1 MACHLSEQTRRHNFV
16 AHSFPS
22 GRHFGV
28 EFFFVKSSFTHLKVR
43 NNYEMFAEPFPLHLE
58 LFYCCK
64 SYGENIKKFLNILYK
79 FLEQSGKFQTIRNAG
94 ELFRLS
100 EHFEKFETSPKW

>member
-1 MACHLSEQTRRHNFV
+1 MLS
-16 AHSFPS
+16 
-22 GRHFGV
+22 
-28 EFFFVKSSFTHLKVR
+28 FFFVKSSFTHLKVR
-43 NNYEMFAEPFPLHLE
+43 NNYEMFADPFPLHLQ

-79 FLEQSGKFQTIRNAG
+79 VLEQSGKFQTIRNAG